1 MRMAAGKKNKKQ
13 LDMLNSVIVHYN
25 SVAPGSSELIGASE

>member
-13 LDMLNSVIVHYN
+13 LDMFYSVIVNYN
-25 SVAPGSSELIGASE
+25 SVASGSSELIDASE